1 MPTKPKIAAVLARL
15 QDLSLANA
23 PAPES
28 LPSTLE
34 GWSWILADLSD
45 EELLRA
51 VQVHLSD
58 PERGRWWPT
67 PADLLRGRPAPRSE
81 RDQDADAWDAIL
93 AHLARHGI
101 APGLREQL
109 TTTQLQAL
117 HDGGGLHTLS
127 QASGAGLTSLRSAYL
142 DRCARLRA
150 TRFAELHTAP
160 LQLGAPTEAAPALR
174 LLEGGDP
181 APLARPAWRKA
192 VDRG

>member
-1 MPTKPKIAAVLARL
+1 MPSKPKITDTLAGLQELGLGNAPPPEAMGRVLVLWGSLLSELGDEEFTAAVRAH
-15 QDLSLANA
+15 
-23 PAPES
+23 
-28 LPSTLE
+28 
-34 GWSWILADLSD
+34 
-45 EELLRA
+45 LL
-51 VQVHLSD
+51 D

-81 RDQDADAWDAIL
+81 RDQDAAAWDAIL

-101 APGLREQL
+101 APGLREHL

-127 QASGAGLTSLRSAYL
+127 QASGGALSSLRSAYL

-160 LQLGAPTEAAPALR
+160 LQLGAPPEAAPVLR
-174 LLEGGDP
+174 LLEGSAP